1 MSPLEATLVRAARDA
16 GQSAADCARA
26 LELPVE
32 LVEAI
37 YAEPRPAPP
46 VSAAAPPRH
55 RRGDGVRALHAALLD
70 RSRRIAGPPVDGLRG
85 PACRRV
91 G

>member
-1 MSPLEATLVRAARDA
+1 VSPLEATLVRAARDA

-46 VSAAAPPRH
+46 VIVAPPRH
-55 RRGDGVRALHAALLD
+55 RRGDGVRALHAALLE
-70 RSRRIAGPPVDGLRG
+70 RSRRIVGPPVDGLRG

>member
-1 MSPLEATLVRAARDA
+1 MTPLEATLVRAARDA

-26 LELPVE
+26 LELPVDAVAE
-32 LVEAI
+32 L

-46 VSAAAPPRH
+46 VIVAPPR
-55 RRGDGVRALHAALLD
+55 RRGGDGVRAIHEALLA
-70 RSRRIAGPPVDGLRG
+70 RSRRIVGPSVDGLRG
-85 PACRRV
+85 PAQRRV

>member
-1 MSPLEATLVRAARDA
+1 MSPLEETLVRAARDA
-16 GQSAADCARA
+16 GQAPADCARA
-26 LELPVE
+26 LGLLVAEVE
-32 LVEAI
+32 ER

-46 VSAAAPPRH
+46 VVVAPPRH

-70 RSRRIAGPPVDGLRG
+70 RSRRIVGPPVDGLRG